1 MSTASVPYEHLGE
14 ALATDYFRIR
24 AQFTDEQ
31 WARFIDTRRFVD
43 QEVLPV
49 INEYWGAPSSR
60 GR

>member
-31 WARFIDTRRFVD
+31 WVRSSTRVGSSTRR
-43 QEVLPV
+43 
-49 INEYWGAPSSR
+49 SCR
-60 GR
+60 